1 MVDLVIKFLRSYQD
15 IVQNQIIVRAAIR
28 ADSSP
33 VGAAN
38 RSAVESP
45 PIELPTEQID
55 EPPINDDQLK
65 ILEELVNQDPDT
77 EANLDSEK
85 LKGCIN
91 LLQSFKNLGT
101 RLEEFK
107 RVLMEEEDEDNLE
120 PAAIEAAK
128 HCDDLWS
135 ACLVYLDFIHPV
147 WIETNRKS
155 GSIDH
160 DFVEKRKQLLDKI
173 LLRDRHKLETKFKS
187 LMASSE
193 GLTGKRPA

>member
-101 RLEEFK
+101 F
-107 RVLMEEEDEDNLE
+107 M
-120 PAAIEAAK
+120 
-128 HCDDLWS
+128 
-135 ACLVYLDFIHPV
+135 
-147 WIETNRKS
+147 
-155 GSIDH
+155 
-160 DFVEKRKQLLDKI
+160 
-173 LLRDRHKLETKFKS
+173 
-187 LMASSE
+187 
-193 GLTGKRPA
+193 